1 MNQSGPSNPSDPASD
16 PKKNT
21 HPDIRC
27 NAPGRIPESLIN
39 AAIDGELNED
49 IQREIARALQYDP
62 VRKQEL
68 LDTSNAIH
76 ALQTPITAPD
86 LTDAILIRADRH
98 RRFIPATWRR
108 HVRAGRMGIAAVLLL
123 ALMVVAGLQR
133 LYPRLTTIASHPTPV
148 LNIEEAIE
156 QDTDEFA
163 SALTNEARVIYSSV
177 ANPIAGIL
185 KAPGR
190 NDHRFEVAIQSAPVS
205 SALAGD
211 DTLSRGYLIGD
222 FIGVGYGVASI
233 YVRNEEEASFAASQ
247 SPLCVFGSSTMGTW
261 AHASHSSSSVRVG
274 GVSLRSTRAQ
284 RALVE
289 FDVPSLP

>member
-1 MNQSGPSNPSDPASD
+1 M
-16 PKKNT
+16 
-21 HPDIRC
+21 RC

-68 LDTSNAIH
+68 LDTSKAIN
-76 ALQTPITAPD
+76 ALQMPIEAPD
-86 LTDAILIRADRH
+86 LTDAILMRADRH

-108 HVRAGRMGIAAVLLL
+108 HVRAGRLGIAAVLLL
-123 ALMVVAGLQR
+123 TLMSIAGLQK

-148 LNIEEAIE
+148 LNVEEAIE
-156 QDTDEFA
+156 QDADEFA

-177 ANPIAGIL
+177 ANPIVGIL
-185 KAPGR
+185 ETPGR
-190 NDHRFEVAIQSAPVS
+190 MDHRFEVSIESGASP
-205 SALAGD
+205 GD
-211 DTLSRGYLIGD
+211 LSNGD
-222 FIGVGYGVASI
+222 GPSRASFVGVGYGIASI
-233 YVRNEEEASFAASQ
+233 YVRDHEEPSFAASQ
-247 SPLCVFGSSTMGTW
+247 SPLCVFGSGTMGTW
-261 AHASHSSSSVRVG
+261 AHAPRPSSAGRVDR
-274 GVSLRSTRAQ
+274 VSLRSVRTD